1 MYFFQKC
8 VHMGLFS
15 NGNYFFESA
24 WKNDILRKEIKVVC
38 KAKFLSDLRYIIS
51 CVILV
56 SQMCNVTQWNISEL
70 LVTFSCYFWL
80 ADLLQLK
87 IYNVC

>member
-15 NGNYFFESA
+15 NGNYFESA

-38 KAKFLSDLRYIIS
+38 KAKFLPELRYIIS

-56 SQMCNVTQWNISEL
+56 SQMYNVT
-70 LVTFSCYFWL
+70 
-80 ADLLQLK
+80 
-87 IYNVC
+87 